1 VPSANGGVTQNQMV
15 PPWLSPPGTGIP
27 LIPRSAEIRG
37 AQCGCDF
44 PSFPDSVHPHSE
56 FPCENG
62 FEASQEMACSSSGPE
77 TFGCLWVC
85 LYNTGTSMTLG
96 ERRTPSMTN
105 CCQSLLSCQEPTQQ
119 SPLRRTLGIGPQCS
133 SSSNPL
139 LCAGS
144 PTSSPGCPEPH
155 PAWPRM
161 PPGMGHPQPPWATCS
176 CVSPLSGWKNFLL
189 ISNLNLPCLSLKPF
203 PLVLSLSTLV
213 NSHPPSCLYTP
224 SKYWKESYEICYA
237 GELKQRL

>member
-1 VPSANGGVTQNQMV
+1 MPSANGVVTQNQMV

-27 LIPRSAEIRG
+27 LIPRSTEIRG

-96 ERRTPSMTN
+96 ERKTPSMTN

-144 PTSSPGCPEPH
+144 PTSSPGCPEPR

-161 PPGMGHPQPPWATCS
+161 PPGMGHPQGKLPHPTKNPHLWRKSFSLTKWTTPALSEDRKCLFCS
-176 CVSPLSGWKNFLL
+176 LL
-189 ISNLNLPCLSLKPF
+189 LMQSFTKGLTYKCS
-203 PLVLSLSTLV
+203 
-213 NSHPPSCLYTP
+213 
-224 SKYWKESYEICYA
+224 SKHA
-237 GELKQRL
+237 GHRAPILT